1 MSRHDCKDLGMG
13 TGKLFGIAVALAAPG
28 IAAAEAPAPQA
39 GAPSDAPAP
48 GAATVQTVVVTRD
61 KAGLLDR
68 QAGATV
74 LGLDKPLLETPRSA
88 TTVSDTTLQRYGVQ
102 TVDDLVALAPGA
114 FTASY
119 YGVPGALNLRGTLA
133 ETYFRGFKL
142 IENRGTYS
150 TPIGDASQIDVVRG
164 PPSAIYGAGKVGGFL
179 NLVPKT
185 AEDQK
190 GLLTEPTGEV
200 TATLGSYQ
208 LKDFTAQGGAPV
220 KLGELDG
227 GVYGYGDYY
236 DAHSFYRG
244 IYPRHQL
251 LELTSDL
258 NLPDGWRLEGGGYY
272 FHEDGAVQTPGWNRL
287 TQNLIDNGTY
297 ITGRNTTLVDSNHDG
312 RLEPNE
318 VGPGAYPFGASILQ
332 FVGGKTVPAPDP
344 RFVLDSGVGT
354 TQLSPRDVFVS
365 DADFSHTN
373 TELYY
378 VDLGKSFSRDSD
390 LKFQL
395 FYNNLDNQR
404 FVSYGFPAEYRT
416 SVAEARIPY
425 RFKLSALDGWIT
437 AATVVGL
444 DYRYTEAH
452 RMETF
457 NSGLIAVDRRDLS
470 AGPTPTDIFDSPF
483 DQSPGGIGWETNVHS
498 RERDAGA
505 FFTTDIAMARRLDVI
520 LGARYDFFNVESRDT
535 GILAFEPP
543 GTLRAGQGKATWSA
557 SVTYKLPYGLIPYV
571 TYAEDAA
578 LEVNQAGDIPTSVIA
593 AGGWLSK
600 SDLHEAGVKFSE
612 LRGAL
617 VGSVDV
623 YRQTR
628 SQLAGFN
635 SAVQGTVGKGVEA
648 ELRWLTTKNLSF
660 TFAGDVQHTEVKGPD
675 DSAVLVTPGMV
686 GVPGVDGYG
695 GSYFATISSMP
706 GRAGNYA
713 YSLIPHGTVSLYA
726 NYITDPHDWGRAGAT
741 IGATHES
748 KTSGQLE
755 GAVVYPAYFVA
766 NASAFY
772 RRGPWEADLN
782 IDNLFDKLYFTPDA
796 DILANVAALPSVGR
810 TWRLTVKRSF

>member
-1 MSRHDCKDLGMG
+1 MG
-13 TGKLFGIAVALAAPG
+13 TGKLFCIAVALAAPG
-28 IAAAEAPAPQA
+28 FATPISAEAQASDTPTPSATPPNAAPQ
-39 GAPSDAPAP
+39 PS
-48 GAATVQTVVVTRD
+48 ATVQAIVVTRD

-68 QAGATV
+68 QAGASV

-179 NLVPKT
+179 NLIPKT

-190 GLLTEPTGEV
+190 GALTEPTGEI
-200 TATLGSYQ
+200 TAAFGSYQ

-220 KLGELDG
+220 KLGNLDG
-227 GVYGYGDYY
+227 GVYAYGDYY
-236 DAHSFYRG
+236 DAHSYYHG
-244 IYPRHQL
+244 IYPAHQL
-251 LELTSDL
+251 LELTGNL

-272 FHEDGAVQTPGWNRL
+272 FHEDGDIQTPGWNRI
-287 TQNLIDNGTY
+287 TQDLINNGTY
-297 ITGRNTTLVDSNHDG
+297 ITGRNTALVDSNHDG

-318 VGPGAYPFGASILQ
+318 VGPGAYPYGASILQ
-332 FVGGKTVPAPDP
+332 FVNGKTPPTPDP

-365 DADFSHTN
+365 DADFSHTD
-373 TELYY
+373 TQLYY
-378 VDLGKSFSRDSD
+378 ADLDKSFSRDSD

-395 FYNNLDNQR
+395 FFNDLDNKR
-404 FVSYGFPAEYRT
+404 FVSYGFPAWYRT
-416 SVAEARIPY
+416 YVTEARVPF
-425 RFKLSALDGWIT
+425 RFKLTALDGWLS
-437 AATVVGL
+437 ASTVVGV
-444 DYRYTEAH
+444 DYRYTQAH
-452 RMETF
+452 RMESF
-457 NSGLIAVDRRDLS
+457 NSGLISVDRRDLS
-470 AGPTPTDIFDSPF
+470 VGATATDIFDSPF
-483 DQSPGGIGWETNVHS
+483 DNSPGGVGWEIDVRS

-505 FFTTDIAMARRLDVI
+505 FATTDIAVARRLDVI
-520 LGARYDFFNVESRDT
+520 LSSRYDFFNVESRDT
-535 GILAFEPP
+535 GILSFEPT
-543 GTLRAGQGKATWSA
+543 GTVRAGQGKGTWSA
-557 SVTYKLPYGLIPYV
+557 SLTYKLPYGFIPYV

-578 LEVNQAGDIPTSVIA
+578 LEVNQASDIPTSVIA
-593 AGGWLSK
+593 NGGWLSK
-600 SDLHEAGVKFSE
+600 SDLREAGVKFSE
-612 LRGAL
+612 LRGVL

-628 SQLAGFN
+628 SQLAGLN
-635 SAVQGTVGKGVEA
+635 SAIQGTVGKGVEA

-660 TFAGDVQHTEVKGPD
+660 TFAGDIQHTEVKGPD
-675 DSAVLVTPGMV
+675 DSAVLVTPSMV
-686 GVPGVDGYG
+686 GVPGVEGYG

-706 GRAGNYA
+706 GRAGDYA
-713 YSLIPHGTVSLYA
+713 YSLIPHGTFSLYA
-726 NYITDPHDWGRAGAT
+726 NYITDPHAWGRAGAT

-766 NASAFY
+766 NGSLFY

-782 IDNLFDKLYFTPDA
+782 VDNLFDKFYFTPDA

-810 TWRLTVKRSF
+810 TWRMTVKRSF